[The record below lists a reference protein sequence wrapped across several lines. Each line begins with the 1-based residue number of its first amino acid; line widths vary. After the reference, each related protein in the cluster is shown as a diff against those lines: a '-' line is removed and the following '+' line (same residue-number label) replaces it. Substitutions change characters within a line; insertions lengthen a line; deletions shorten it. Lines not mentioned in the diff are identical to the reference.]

1 MVIPSGCGA
10 RRMDGYRDHGGTRFP
25 HPPARRRVWEGYA
38 LKQEAWGNRV
48 SPRPPTR
55 GRVWEGC
62 ALPGEPLYPN
72 CCDRL
77 RLRATIARE

>member
-48 SPRPPTR
+48 SPSPRSRESVGGLCPPRRTL
-55 GRVWEGC
+55 VS
-62 ALPGEPLYPN
+62 
-72 CCDRL
+72 
-77 RLRATIARE
+77 